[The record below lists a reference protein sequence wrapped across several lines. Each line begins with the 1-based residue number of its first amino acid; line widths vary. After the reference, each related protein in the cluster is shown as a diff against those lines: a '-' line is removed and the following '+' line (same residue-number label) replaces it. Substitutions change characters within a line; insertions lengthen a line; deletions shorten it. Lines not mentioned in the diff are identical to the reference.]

1 MIINQACSSRKRSD
15 AKNWLWISRHRM
27 IFICTPIYIW
37 SNCHIYMQELYHCP
51 LFFVFRNLTIRIE
64 IFFFK
69 STFFHSETKL
79 IYRIQHCSK
88 PLFFLMLYRPIK
100 KIGENSPIEYGL
112 EF

>member
-1 MIINQACSSRKRSD
+1 
-15 AKNWLWISRHRM
+15 
-27 IFICTPIYIW
+27 
-37 SNCHIYMQELYHCP
+37 MQELYHCP

-64 IFFFK
+64 IFFLK